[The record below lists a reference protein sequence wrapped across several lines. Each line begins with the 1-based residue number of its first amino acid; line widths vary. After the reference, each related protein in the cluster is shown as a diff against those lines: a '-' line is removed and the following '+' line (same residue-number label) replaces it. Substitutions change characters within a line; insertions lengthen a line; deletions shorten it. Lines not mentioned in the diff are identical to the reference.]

1 MEHFIKQV
9 NRKKLKGYKV
19 FTFCS
24 SIMQLLQYCLRFFFF
39 LFLNFCCS
47 FMNLQK
53 KKKKNE
59 KTIRRYNYFFKY
71 AIMGIQFGNKENYQK
86 LVHVVGKKP
95 NKDNKY
101 LVKY

>member
-1 MEHFIKQV
+1 
-9 NRKKLKGYKV
+9 
-19 FTFCS
+19 
-24 SIMQLLQYCLRFFFF
+24 
-39 LFLNFCCS
+39 
-47 FMNLQK
+47 MNLQK
-53 KKKKNE
+53 KKKKTE